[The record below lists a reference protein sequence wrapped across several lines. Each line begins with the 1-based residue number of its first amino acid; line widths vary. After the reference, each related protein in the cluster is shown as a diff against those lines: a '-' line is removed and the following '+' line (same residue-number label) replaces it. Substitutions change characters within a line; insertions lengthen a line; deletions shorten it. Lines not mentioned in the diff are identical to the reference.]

1 MHELMKFLMRVNQKV
16 RLLAG
21 KVGKAV
27 IEQFRKSVPYWVRQ
41 RRIAYM
47 LYKGIKRD
55 NIYIKA
61 SALTFY
67 SILSVI
73 PIVALAFGIAKGF
86 GLHDELR
93 AQIIMQFHNQEQVM
107 NWILDFANKTL
118 EQTSGGWLAGIGVA
132 FLFST
137 VGQLLRYVESTFNS
151 IWRVDETRVWYRQ
164 ITDYLAVIIMV
175 PTLFVASSSVTVL
188 ATTRLN
194 DILSQS
200 DMLEG
205 LKPVVSFLVQLIPFI
220 LLCAVSTMAFLAMPN
235 TRVKVRSALFSG
247 LLTGIALQVLQI
259 VYVESQMGITKLGT
273 LYGSFAAIPLLMVW
287 IQMSWVVVLIG
298 AQLSYYLQNITRY
311 EFEFEVQTVSPKQK
325 KRLSLLV
332 MHSLIEEFVKGL
344 KPRAPEEISLEL
356 SLPARTVHDCLDLL
370 HEASLVTE
378 VWSDEEERYVYQPA
392 TDVNR
397 MTLSFVLDQIESSG
411 SIHKIVINNA
421 DYRKIDTALTKFEN
435 LTASSE
441 INVLL
446 RDI

>member
-1 MHELMKFLMRVNQKV
+1 MRFSQKV
-16 RLLAG
+16 RQQAG
-21 KVGKAV
+21 RQGKAV
-27 IEQFRKSVPYWVRQ
+27 AERFRRSVPFWIRQ
-41 RRIAYM
+41 RRIIYL

-67 SILSVI
+67 SMLSVI

-132 FLFST
+132 FLFSS
-137 VGQLLRYVESTFNS
+137 VGQLLRYVENTFNS

-175 PTLFVASSSVTVL
+175 PSLFIASSSATVL

-200 DMLEG
+200 DMLEW
-205 LKPVVSFLVQLIPFI
+205 LKPVISVLVQLIPFI
-220 LLCAVSTMAFLAMPN
+220 LLCTLSTVAFLAMPN
-235 TRVKVRSALFSG
+235 TRVKIRSALIAG
-247 LLTGIALQVLQI
+247 LLTGIAMQVLQI
-259 VYVESQMGITKLGT
+259 IYVESQMGITRLGT

-287 IQMSWVVVLIG
+287 IQMSWVVVLMG
-298 AQLSYYLQNITRY
+298 AQLSYYLQNITRF
-311 EFEFEVQTVSPKQK
+311 EFEFEVQVVSPKQK

-332 MHSLIEEFVKGL
+332 MHSLITDFVKGK
-344 KPRAPEEISLEL
+344 KPRAPEDISQEL
-356 SLPARTVHDCLDLL
+356 SLPVRTVHDCLDML
-370 HEASLVTE
+370 HEASMVTE
-378 VWSDEEERYVYQPA
+378 VWSDDEEKYLYQPA
-392 TDVNR
+392 TDINR
-397 MTLSFVLDQIESSG
+397 MTLSFVLDRIDSSG
-411 SIHKIVINNA
+411 SLHKVVINNA

-435 LTASSE
+435 MVASSE
-441 INVLL
+441 VNVLL

>member
-1 MHELMKFLMRVNQKV
+1 
-16 RLLAG
+16 
-21 KVGKAV
+21 
-27 IEQFRKSVPYWVRQ
+27 
-41 RRIAYM
+41 
-47 LYKGIKRD
+47 
-55 NIYIKA
+55 
-61 SALTFY
+61 
-67 SILSVI
+67 
-73 PIVALAFGIAKGF
+73 
-86 GLHDELR
+86 
-93 AQIIMQFHNQEQVM
+93 
-107 NWILDFANKTL
+107 
-118 EQTSGGWLAGIGVA
+118 
-132 FLFST
+132 
-137 VGQLLRYVESTFNS
+137 
-151 IWRVDETRVWYRQ
+151 
-164 ITDYLAVIIMV
+164 
-175 PTLFVASSSVTVL
+175 
-188 ATTRLN
+188 
-194 DILSQS
+194 
-200 DMLEG
+200 
-205 LKPVVSFLVQLIPFI
+205 
-220 LLCAVSTMAFLAMPN
+220 MPN

-332 MHSLIEEFVKGL
+332 MHSLIEDFVKGL